1 MEPTLVSTIL
11 GRRKRQDERE
21 SRNAKRIVDKL
32 NEERRGGR
40 SDLVVNVPEGGGF
53 VTVHM
58 HRILARELL
67 SEQTC
72 EKITQTGAREVTI
85 SDQFPAWAVSA
96 IVDWVYT
103 SALPVSLTCE
113 SAVCLLRAADF
124 HNQPGLFEALC
135 EWIDEH
141 MRDVDAAAVF
151 DTAGALCKLRQD
163 ECLKAL
169 STRAMRVIGAN
180 VLSLLASGFLDDFPA
195 IIQDLQF
202 VPCEQVAL
210 IVAKHFAHKGNKE
223 ALFKVN
229 YGVLPKTV
237 LARAVADLTVAGLM
251 TPELTAHVLRSS
263 LKPSGMT
270 QRKYSL
276 NGAICCISLDG
287 AAHAFVPGHGVFAR
301 PSIFPESETVS
312 ASTQLDSRLSA
323 VIENGEI
330 VVAMLHGDRRHV
342 CSYDTQT
349 ALWWYKSRT
358 DNGISDSA
366 ATVTSEGLALLGGA
380 IVDVDGEHS
389 SSVGWCEI
397 RRQGA
402 WSKLPSLPALLA
414 GGCAVSTNDSVYFLG
429 GHNGSGPS
437 SSVFVHRFG
446 NKGFVSIGSLEQPR
460 WHFAAVIVGNEIFCF
475 GGAGFDSRAS
485 CEVFDVVEK
494 KARRISDAPIGNKPI
509 HSAWR
514 RDGRICVV
522 AETMLLSY
530 SHKFDAW
537 EIVSNDLPSCAKA
550 LSFQ

>member
-40 SDLVVNVPEGGGF
+40 SDLVVNVPEGGGL
-53 VTVHM
+53 VAVHM

-169 STRAMRVIGAN
+169 STPAMRVIGPN

-229 YGVLPKTV
+229 YGVLPKAV

-276 NGAICCISLDG
+276 NGAICCISL
-287 AAHAFVPGHGVFAR
+287 
-301 PSIFPESETVS
+301 
-312 ASTQLDSRLSA
+312 
-323 VIENGEI
+323 

-342 CSYDTQT
+342 YSYDPQT
-349 ALWWYKSRT
+349 ALWWYKGRT

-414 GGCAVSTNDSVYFLG
+414 GGAPSPPTTACTFSAVTT
-429 GHNGSGPS
+429 
-437 SSVFVHRFG
+437 
-446 NKGFVSIGSLEQPR
+446 
-460 WHFAAVIVGNEIFCF
+460 AAARPARCSCT
-475 GGAGFDSRAS
+475 ALATKAS
-485 CEVFDVVEK
+485 
-494 KARRISDAPIGNKPI
+494 
-509 HSAWR
+509 
-514 RDGRICVV
+514 
-522 AETMLLSY
+522 
-530 SHKFDAW
+530 
-537 EIVSNDLPSCAKA
+537 
-550 LSFQ
+550 